1 MSALFIKLFEEH
13 FKQPCKLIAGNNRSL
28 LTVGNIKRKSREAS
42 EVLDFLLSHDDLS
55 CYRYVSAAG
64 SRSYLFVFK
73 GTTQSAEMF
82 YELTPGA
89 PLTIGVNSVMSE
101 QQLVEHYSKK
111 GGIKLIANLVTG

>member
-13 FKQPCKLIAGNNRSL
+13 FKQPCKLIAGINRSL

-55 CYRYVSAAG
+55 CYRYESATG
-64 SRSYLFVFK
+64 SRSYVFVFK
-73 GTTQSAEMF
+73 GTTQSAEVF
-82 YELTPGA
+82 YELTTGA

-111 GGIKLIANLVTG
+111 GTIKLIANLVTG